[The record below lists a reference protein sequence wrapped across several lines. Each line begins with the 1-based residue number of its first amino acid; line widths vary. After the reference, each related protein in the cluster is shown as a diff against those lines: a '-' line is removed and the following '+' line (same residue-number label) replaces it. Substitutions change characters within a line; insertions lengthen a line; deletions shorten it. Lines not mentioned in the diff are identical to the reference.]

1 MHALCCLA
9 EEKRHPLA
17 LLGPLAQLDS
27 LQSPATPLCRSK
39 PYLQIR
45 AISGIWP
52 HPAHNVEPI
61 SLYLC
66 VYVDAF
72 MYSVCVH
79 VCKRVCKRV
88 YGSQRT
94 ILRTGSTLRLRQGL
108 SCRVGAYPDQNTRR
122 LESPCFC
129 LPTCWGDMCVPL
141 RLAFLHGF
149 WDSDSG
155 SHYCMASTY

>member
-1 MHALCCLA
+1 MHALCHLA

-45 AISGIWP
+45 AISGIRP
-52 HPAHNVEPI
+52 HPAYNVEPI

-79 VCKRVCKRV
+79 VCKRVCKHV

-94 ILRTGSTLRLRQGL
+94 ILRTGSTLLLRQGL
-108 SCRVGAYPDQNTRR
+108 SCRVGAYPDQNTR

-129 LPTCWGDMCVPL
+129 LPHLLG
-141 RLAFLHGF
+141 
-149 WDSDSG
+149 
-155 SHYCMASTY
+155 